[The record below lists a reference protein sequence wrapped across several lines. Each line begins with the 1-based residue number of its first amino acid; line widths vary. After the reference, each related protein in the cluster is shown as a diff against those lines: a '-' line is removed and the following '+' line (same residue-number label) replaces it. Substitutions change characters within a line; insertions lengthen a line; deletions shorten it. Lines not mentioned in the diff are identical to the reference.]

1 MKISHRLVAQAAF
14 SSAGLLA
21 VAAVGYFAVTSIQ
34 SDLRGLTM
42 HATPLQNKT
51 YEMQER
57 TERALGTLLKLSLTT
72 DRAEVERSVAAV
84 DGELKQLD
92 TLLAQIRELDPK
104 AGGDLSEFKSAR
116 EQITATVNKRL
127 ADDAAYRAETES
139 ARAALTQAEAAIHAT
154 RSAVAGI
161 ETDAARAADQAQDAS
176 RGLGGTIKL
185 VLSAQGKLKELS
197 ILVSETDAVSN
208 RFRIGPLRERVK
220 AQVDSVQRLEV
231 EPGREDVL
239 KEVRAA
245 ANAIYEAFSKEG
257 TGLFALRAE
266 VLSGKKESEEAYQ
279 KQRRAILGPI
289 DELSQKLGS
298 MSDTLEVQVV
308 KQRQSLDSALRF
320 RNEPGGVVAVSDAI
334 SLDMKEMTGQIRLLM
349 LAANDTEANA
359 AATGLKQL
367 SDRMTGNIE
376 RLRAGLVKMNKPAL
390 INNVTA
396 AAAALRSVSQSIGK
410 VTETKKRLLASEVA
424 LAGAMQKLKT
434 VAAQR
439 ASTGATQVR
448 SINER
453 QQEITAAVDAR
464 VRNSLLLILA
474 ISGAIIFASIVLSV
488 RTVRVITRRLNQAV
502 DVAEAV
508 SRGQLTDVPA
518 AKGSSDEMSRLMV
531 ALGSMVATLTE
542 IVAQIRGAS
551 DAINTGSNEI
561 SLGSQDLSSRTEQQ
575 ASSLQ
580 QTTSTMEQLTSTVR
594 LNAESARQAAEL
606 AGSARGVAVEGAN
619 VVGKVVSTMS
629 DIQDSS
635 KRIAEIIAVIDGI
648 AFQTNILALNAAV
661 EAARAGEQGRGFA
674 VVASE
679 VRALAQRS
687 TQAAQEI
694 KAIIVA
700 SVDKVEAGSSLVRN
714 AGRTMDDIVAQVQR
728 VTDLIGEISHAS
740 QSQFTSLGE
749 VNTAVAQLDAMTQRN
764 AALAE
769 ESAAAALSL
778 CEQAKGLSTAVAVF
792 RTADAARDAVNPA
805 RELAAA

>member
-1 MKISHRLVAQAAF
+1 MKISHRLVALAAF
-14 SSAGLLA
+14 TSAGLLA

-57 TERALGTLLKLSLTT
+57 TERALGTLLKLSLST
-72 DRAEVERSVAAV
+72 DRAEVEKSVAAV
-84 DGELKQLD
+84 DTELRQLD

-116 EQITATVNKRL
+116 EQIATTANKRL
-127 ADDAAYRAETES
+127 ADDAAYRSETES
-139 ARAALTQAEAAIHAT
+139 ARAALKQAEEAIRAT
-154 RSAVAGI
+154 RTAVAGI

-176 RGLGGTIKL
+176 RGLGSTMKL
-185 VLSAQGKLKELS
+185 VLSAQGKLKELA

-231 EPGREDVL
+231 EAGREDVL

-245 ANAIYEAFSKEG
+245 VSAMFEAFNKDG

-266 VLSGKKESEEAYQ
+266 VLSGKKESEDAYQ

-289 DELSQKLGS
+289 EELSQKLAS
-298 MSDTLEVQVV
+298 MSDSLEVSVV
-308 KQRQSLDSALRF
+308 KQRQSLDAALRV

-349 LAANDTEANA
+349 LAANDAEANA
-359 AATGLKQL
+359 AAAGLKQL
-367 SDRMTGNIE
+367 NDRMTGNVE
-376 RLRAGLVKMNKPAL
+376 HLRGGLVKMNKPAL
-390 INNVTA
+390 MNNVIG
-396 AAAALRSVSQSIGK
+396 AAAALRSVAQSIGK
-410 VTETKKRLLASEVA
+410 VSETKKRLLASEVA
-424 LAGAMQKLKT
+424 LAGAMEKLKS

-439 ASTGATQVR
+439 ASSGATQVR
-448 SINER
+448 SMNAR

-474 ISGAIIFASIVLSV
+474 ISGAIIAASIVVSV
-488 RTVRVITRRLNQAV
+488 RTVRVITARLNQAV

-508 SRGQLTDVPA
+508 SRGRLTDVPA
-518 AKGSSDEMSRLMV
+518 AGGSDEMARLLT
-531 ALGSMVATLTE
+531 ALGAMVTTLTR
-542 IVAQIRGAS
+542 IVEQIRYAS
-551 DAINTGSNEI
+551 DAINTGSTEI

-580 QTTSTMEQLTSTVR
+580 QTTSTMEQLTGTVR

-606 AGSARGVAVEGAN
+606 ANTARGVAAEGAN
-619 VVGKVVSTMS
+619 VVGQVVTTMNE
-629 DIQDSS
+629 IQNSS

-694 KAIIVA
+694 KGIIVA
-700 SVDKVEAGSSLVRN
+700 SVNKVEAGSTLVRN
-714 AGRTMDDIVAQVQR
+714 AGRTMDEIVAQVQR
-728 VTDLIGEISHAS
+728 VTHLIGEISKAS
-740 QSQFTSLGE
+740 QGQFTSLGE
-749 VNTAVAQLDAMTQRN
+749 VNSAVAQLDQMTQRN

-769 ESAAAALSL
+769 QSAAAALSL

-792 RTADAARDAVNPA
+792 KTEDESGTAETQPA
-805 RELAAA
+805 LAAA